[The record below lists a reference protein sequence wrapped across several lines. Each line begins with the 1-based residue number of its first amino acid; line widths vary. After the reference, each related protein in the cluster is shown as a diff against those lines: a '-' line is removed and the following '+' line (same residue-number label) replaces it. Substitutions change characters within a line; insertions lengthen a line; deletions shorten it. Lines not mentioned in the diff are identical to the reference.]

1 MRCMSN
7 GPETVTEV
15 EEPVF
20 ELRDP
25 DEAREAWEATFP
37 TAAGRDAKKE
47 EGTPAADDEGSK
59 SA

>member
-1 MRCMSN
+1 MSN